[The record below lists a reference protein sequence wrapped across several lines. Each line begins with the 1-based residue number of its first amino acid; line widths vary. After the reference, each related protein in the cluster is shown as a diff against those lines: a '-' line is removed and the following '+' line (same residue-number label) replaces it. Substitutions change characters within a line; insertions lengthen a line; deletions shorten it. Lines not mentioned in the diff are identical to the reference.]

1 MWIVFYFMLV
11 MRSREDLEEMRW
23 EAMRY
28 KNIFFSLS
36 YFEQRRP
43 WKREKTGGPQ
53 RFNKPGVI
61 DSLRQGLRISWLV
74 MTGVTQCAALLWLVP
89 GLFRFYATRG
99 CWWRSHCASVGAGFP

>member
-43 WKREKTGGPQ
+43 WKREKTGGP
-53 RFNKPGVI
+53 KGSTSP
-61 DSLRQGLRISWLV
+61 
-74 MTGVTQCAALLWLVP
+74 
-89 GLFRFYATRG
+89 
-99 CWWRSHCASVGAGFP
+99 RSSIRCVRASGFPGW